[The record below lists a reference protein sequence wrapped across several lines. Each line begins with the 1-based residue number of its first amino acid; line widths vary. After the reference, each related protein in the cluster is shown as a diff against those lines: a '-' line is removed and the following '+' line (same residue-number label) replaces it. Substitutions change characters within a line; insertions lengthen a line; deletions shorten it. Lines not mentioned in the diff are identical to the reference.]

1 MACPDTEHRRINA
14 LPAMIYHG
22 VRTED
27 AVLMRMNA
35 APRSVA
41 ENLGKLYRETVG
53 EDDGRYSVV
62 QAREFL
68 KNLSEGDWSRT
79 RPESAA
85 LSGGGYKRLW
95 RVLAGEAVS

>member
-1 MACPDTEHRRINA
+1 
-14 LPAMIYHG
+14 MIYHG

-27 AVLMRMNA
+27 AVLIRMNA

-53 EDDGRYSVV
+53 EKDGRYSVV

-68 KNLSEGDWSRT
+68 KNLSERDWHRA
-79 RPESAA
+79 RPDSAA

-95 RVLAGEAVS
+95 EVLSGEAVS